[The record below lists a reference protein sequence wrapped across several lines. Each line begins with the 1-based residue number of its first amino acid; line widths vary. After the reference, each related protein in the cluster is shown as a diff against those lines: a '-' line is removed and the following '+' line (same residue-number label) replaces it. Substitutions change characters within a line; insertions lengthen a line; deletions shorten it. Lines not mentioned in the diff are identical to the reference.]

1 MDERERDF
9 HDKRRR
15 DAWGEHSPDMALFGL
30 GVQMQRFQSGARDRG
45 QSFPMSDAEDLGRG
59 ARFIPGEVTL
69 ARRRGE
75 RVEFMDR
82 CTRCCWYWLFED
94 GSRVYHWEEWVYSQI
109 GRHNGREFE
118 VPEHG
123 GSPRPVGGAG
133 PCPDCRN
140 PFTNGGHVP
149 HRVHAATAL
158 WQVTLRYPEA
168 GDPSKSYDR
177 AVPVWAASEAE
188 ARGVLAIEQR
198 RRKETGYPA
207 PTEVVSASE
216 AVPAEQADAYM
227 QAARPRSKA

>member
-15 DAWGEHSPDMALFGL
+15 EAWGEHRPNMDLFKL
-30 GVQMQRFQSGARDRG
+30 GVANQQVRGGDRA
-45 QSFPMSDAEDLGRG
+45 FPSSDAADLGRG

-75 RVEFMDR
+75 RVEFRDR
-82 CTRCCWYWLFED
+82 CTRVCWYWLFED

-109 GRHNGREFE
+109 GRANGREFA

-140 PFTNGGHVP
+140 PFTSGGRVP
-149 HRVHAATAL
+149 PRTHAATAL
-158 WQVTLRYPEA
+158 WHVTLRYPDA
-168 GDPSKSYDR
+168 TDPSRSIDH

-188 ARGVLAIEQR
+188 ARGVLAAEQA
-198 RRKETGYPA
+198 RRKQTRYPVPTEA
-207 PTEVVSASE
+207 VSATEVV
-216 AVPAEQADAYM
+216 PAELADRYM
-227 QAARPRSKA
+227 QAVRPRSKA